1 MLLIAE
7 SSPELSLS
15 RLDWVVVGGYLLL
28 MLVSGIWFA
37 RREPS
42 GAGEYFL
49 ANRRMPA
56 WAVAFSVIASSLSVA
71 TFIGVPES
79 VYKGNMTF
87 MSTTLGSVIAVA
99 VVAAFFIPAFYRANV
114 TTVYGLLEQRFGP
127 GTKRAASGA
136 FMVGRLFASGARV
149 YIAAIPLSMVLF
161 GAHAASSPMHLI
173 ASIALLSFVAVA
185 YTLIGGIASV
195 IWTDVLQTL
204 VLVGAAIG
212 AVLVLLH
219 KIDLPLG
226 EVWGV
231 LQQPLPDGT
240 TKTTLARAGLEA
252 GKPMMGFD
260 PSQTYTLLTAIF
272 GFSLINMAAYGTD
285 HDLAQRMLTCKSSL
299 KGSRSAWSAILMSL
313 PITMIFMAIGALLFV
328 FYKTGASARGEA
340 PLAEFAGGRQVFPA
354 FILDEMP
361 AGLKGLMLA
370 GLFAAGLGSLNS
382 AINAMAAT
390 FVSDFY
396 IPFKSRSVRPGTCG
410 HCGFNRAGLDAVA
423 ICPECGGASDA
434 SVSDRHYL
442 GVSRLATAAWGVLI
456 GGFAVLCIYWRKA
469 NPQTTLIDFA
479 LQVMTFAYAGLL
491 AVFLCAIFTRRG
503 SNRSALGALVTGF
516 GAIAAMQ
523 AWPGIARQ
531 IGEWLDIPADE
542 APRLLT
548 LNLAYPWQML
558 IATTLAFAVCCL
570 GRARAPAAPSN
581 IDV

>member
-1 MLLIAE
+1 MTPILLIAA
-7 SSPELSLS
+7 SSLS
-15 RLDWVVVGGYLLL
+15 GLDWLVVGGYLLI
-28 MLVSGIWFA
+28 MLVSGILFA

-87 MSTTLGSVIAVA
+87 MSTTLGSLIAVA
-99 VVAAFFIPAFYRANV
+99 VVASFFIPAFYRANV

-127 GTKRAASGA
+127 ATKQAASGA

-149 YIAAIPLSMVLF
+149 YIAAIPLAMVLF
-161 GAHAASSPMHLI
+161 GPDTADSPPHLI
-173 ASIALLSFVAVA
+173 AAIGVLSTVAVA

-195 IWTDVLQTL
+195 IWTDVLQTF
-204 VLVGAAIG
+204 VLVGAALG

-226 EVWGV
+226 DIWQV
-231 LQQPLPDGT
+231 LQQPLADGT
-240 TKTTLARAGLEA
+240 TKTTVVRPGVSLSSPNL
-252 GKPMMGFD
+252 GFD
-260 PSQTYTLLTAIF
+260 ASQNYTLLTAIF

-285 HDLAQRMLTCKSSL
+285 HDLAQRMLTCKSPL
-299 KGSRSAWSAILMSL
+299 KGSRSAWTAILMSL
-313 PITMIFMAIGALLFV
+313 PITMIFMTIGALLFV
-328 FYKTGASARGEA
+328 FYKTGVSERGA
-340 PLAEFAGGRQVFPA
+340 VPLAEFAGGRQVFPA

-396 IPFKSRSVRPGTCG
+396 IPMTSRGMSHSPI
-410 HCGFNRAGLDAVA
+410 A
-423 ICPECGGASDA
+423 
-434 SVSDRHYL
+434 DRHYL
-442 GVSRLATAAWGVLI
+442 FVSRLATVGWGLAV
-456 GGFAVLCIYWRKA
+456 GGFAVLCIYWRRA

-491 AVFLCAIFTRRG
+491 AVFLTAIFTRRG
-503 SNRSALGALVTGF
+503 STRSSLAALLTGF

-523 AWPGIARQ
+523 ST
-531 IGEWLDIPADE
+531 PALMKWYSSVTDSE
-542 APRLLT
+542 NTITFAI
-548 LNLAYPWQML
+548 AYPWQML
-558 IATTLAFAVCCL
+558 IATSLAFAVCCA
-570 GRARAPAAPSN
+570 GRPRTSANPITA
-581 IDV
+581 